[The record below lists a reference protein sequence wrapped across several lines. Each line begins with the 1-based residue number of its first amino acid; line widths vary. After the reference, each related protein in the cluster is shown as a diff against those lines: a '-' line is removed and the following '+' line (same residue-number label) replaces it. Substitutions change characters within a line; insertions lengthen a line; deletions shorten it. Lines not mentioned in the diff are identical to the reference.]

1 MVSKMSSGEPLISF
15 DIYIKRIHKNM
26 GRDLKMSQNALEQIS
41 SLLNVV
47 GSRLVDDASNL
58 CIVKPSK
65 QSKSSKIHVKRL
77 SAREIQ
83 SAVKLNFTEG
93 LAKNAVSEGTKAI
106 VKHTSSHT
114 VKTAKKKSSAD
125 KAGITFPPSRAENM
139 IRLRHTSSVGKE
151 APVYLAGVLDYLTAE
166 IIELAGNACI
176 NMKRKT
182 ISPRCIQVAILNDE
196 ELASLMHT
204 IDWSVAGGGVMLK

>member
-83 SAVKLNFTEG
+83 SAVKLNFPGE
-93 LAKNAVSEGTKAI
+93 LAKHAVSEGTKAI

-114 VKTAKKKSSAD
+114 VTTAKKSSAD

-151 APVYLAGVLDYLTAE
+151 APVYLAGVLEYLTAE

-204 IDWSVAGGGVMLK
+204 VDWSVAGGGVMVK